1 MFDNIGNNEV
11 VIANAETVNT
21 KSEKRLLGVD
31 YGIADLQV
39 LDAEYSTSILK
50 SRSEELRLLEEDVKK
65 GMGIAGSALKRIRD
79 KKLYK
84 AEFKTFEKYCQD
96 RFKISKAHAYR
107 LIDFAKTCEAIQ
119 EDPGAIPEKITR
131 PLAKLP
137 DDEAKREVWQEV
149 RNANEGKLP
158 SEADVNAAVQARL
171 NEQSGAEV
179 NIAGQLYSKR
189 LEKNFAMDNLASEL
203 IAETNLLQEGKNAVQ
218 SSKRSAKVLLDVTV
232 EFKKQL
238 SEDDKQMLKDEYLRR
253 MSAFFDQSVN

>member
-1 MFDNIGNNEV
+1 MFDNIENNEV
-11 VIANAETVNT
+11 VVANAETVNT
-21 KSEKRLLGVD
+21 NSEKRLLGVD
-31 YGIADLQV
+31 YGISDL
-39 LDAEYSTSILK
+39 AECNISILK
-50 SRSEELRLLEEDVKK
+50 SRSEELRLLEEDVKR

-84 AEFKTFEKYCQD
+84 AEFKTFGKYCQD

-171 NEQSGAEV
+171 NQHGAEV

-203 IAETNLLQEGKNAVQ
+203 IAETNLQQEGKNAVQ

>member
-1 MFDNIGNNEV
+1 MFDNIENNEV

-21 KSEKRLLGVD
+21 NSEKRLLGVN
-31 YGIADLQV
+31 YGLADIQAV
-39 LDAEYSTSILK
+39 DIDTSLLK
-50 SRSEELRLLEEDVKK
+50 SHSDELRSLEERIRH
-65 GMGIAGSALKRIRD
+65 GMGAAGNALKSIRD

-84 AEFKTFEKYCQD
+84 CTEFKTFSEYCQV
-96 RFKISKAHAYR
+96 RFHISRAHAYR
-107 LIDFAKTCEAIQ
+107 LIKFAETCEMLQ
-119 EDPGAIPEKITR
+119 EDPGVISEKILR

-158 SEADVNAAVQARL
+158 GEADVNAAVQARL

>member
-1 MFDNIGNNEV
+1 MLNNIEKNEI

-21 KSEKRLLGVD
+21 NSEKRLLGVN
-31 YGIADLQV
+31 YGLADIQAV
-39 LDAEYSTSILK
+39 DIDTSLLK
-50 SRSEELRLLEEDVKK
+50 SRSEELRLLEERVKQ
-65 GMGIAGSALKRIRD
+65 GMGVAGSALKRIRD

-84 AEFKTFEKYCQD
+84 AEFKTFGKYCQD

-171 NEQSGAEV
+171 NQHGAEV

-203 IAETNLLQEGKNAVQ
+203 IAETNLLQEGKSAVQ

-253 MSAFFDQSVN
+253 MSTFFDQSVN

>member
-1 MFDNIGNNEV
+1 MLNNIEKNEI

-21 KSEKRLLGVD
+21 NSEKRLLGVN
-31 YGIADLQV
+31 YGLADIQAV
-39 LDAEYSTSILK
+39 DIDTSLLK
-50 SRSEELRLLEEDVKK
+50 SHSDELHLLEERVKQ
-65 GMGIAGSALKRIRD
+65 GMGVAGSALKRIRD

-84 AEFKTFEKYCQD
+84 AEFKTFGKYCQD

-171 NEQSGAEV
+171 NQHGAEV

-189 LEKNFAMDNLASEL
+189 LEKNFAIDNLASEL
-203 IAETNLLQEGKNAVQ
+203 IAETNLQQEGKSAVQ

>member
-21 KSEKRLLGVD
+21 NSEKRLLGVD

-50 SRSEELRLLEEDVKK
+50 SRSEELHLLEERVKQ
-65 GMGIAGSALKRIRD
+65 GMGVAGNALKCIRD

-84 AEFKTFEKYCQD
+84 DEFKTFAKYCQA

-107 LIDFAKTCEAIQ
+107 LIDFAKTCEVIQ
-119 EDPGAIPEKITR
+119 EDLSTIPEKITR

-203 IAETNLLQEGKNAVQ
+203 IAETNLQQEGKSAVQ

>member
-1 MFDNIGNNEV
+1 MLNNIEKNEI

-21 KSEKRLLGVD
+21 NSEKRLLGVN
-31 YGIADLQV
+31 YGLADIQAV
-39 LDAEYSTSILK
+39 DIDTSLLK
-50 SRSEELRLLEEDVKK
+50 SHSDELRSLEERIRH
-65 GMGIAGSALKRIRD
+65 GMGAAGNALKSIRD

-84 AEFKTFEKYCQD
+84 CTEFKTFSEYCQV
-96 RFKISKAHAYR
+96 RFHISRAHAYR

-171 NEQSGAEV
+171 NQHGAEV

-203 IAETNLLQEGKNAVQ
+203 IAETNLLQEGKSAVQ

-253 MSAFFDQSVN
+253 MSTFFDQSVN

>member
-21 KSEKRLLGVD
+21 NSEKRLLGVD

-65 GMGIAGSALKRIRD
+65 GMGIAGSALKCIRD

-84 AEFKTFEKYCQD
+84 AEFKTFGKYCQA

-119 EDPGAIPEKITR
+119 EDPGVISEKILR

-158 SEADVNAAVQARL
+158 GEADVNAAVQARL
-171 NEQSGAEV
+171 NQHGAEV

-203 IAETNLLQEGKNAVQ
+203 IAETNLQQEGKSAVQ

>member
-11 VIANAETVNT
+11 VIANAETVNNN
-21 KSEKRLLGVD
+21 SEKRLLGVD

-50 SRSEELRLLEEDVKK
+50 SRSEELRLLEEDVKR

-84 AEFKTFEKYCQD
+84 AEFKTFGKYCQD

-171 NEQSGAEV
+171 NQHGTEV

-203 IAETNLLQEGKNAVQ
+203 IAETNLQQEGKSAVQ

-253 MSAFFDQSVN
+253 MSVFFDQSVN

>member
-1 MFDNIGNNEV
+1 MFDNIENNEV

-21 KSEKRLLGVD
+21 NSEKRLLGVD

-171 NEQSGAEV
+171 NQHGAEV

-203 IAETNLLQEGKNAVQ
+203 IAETNLLQEGKSAVQ

-253 MSAFFDQSVN
+253 MSTFFDQSVN

>member
-11 VIANAETVNT
+11 VIANAETVNNN
-21 KSEKRLLGVD
+21 SEKRLLGVD

-50 SRSEELRLLEEDVKK
+50 SRSEELRLLEEDVKR

-84 AEFKTFEKYCQD
+84 AEFKTFGKYCQD

-171 NEQSGAEV
+171 NQHGAEV

-203 IAETNLLQEGKNAVQ
+203 IAETNLQQDGKNAVQ

-238 SEDDKQMLKDEYLRR
+238 SEDDKQMLKDEFLRR

>member
-1 MFDNIGNNEV
+1 MFDNIENNEV
-11 VIANAETVNT
+11 VVANAETVNT
-21 KSEKRLLGVD
+21 NSEKRLLGVD
-31 YGIADLQV
+31 YGISDL
-39 LDAEYSTSILK
+39 AECNISILK
-50 SRSEELRLLEEDVKK
+50 SRSEELRSLEERVKQ
-65 GMGIAGSALKRIRD
+65 GMGVAGSALKRIRD

-84 AEFKTFEKYCQD
+84 AEFKTFGKYCQD

-107 LIDFAKTCEAIQ
+107 LIDFAKTCDAIQ

-171 NEQSGAEV
+171 NQHGAEV

-189 LEKNFAMDNLASEL
+189 LEKNFAMANLASEL
-203 IAETNLLQEGKNAVQ
+203 IAETNLQQEGKNAVQ

>member
-1 MFDNIGNNEV
+1 MFDNIEKNEI

-21 KSEKRLLGVD
+21 NSEKRLLGVN
-31 YGIADLQV
+31 YGLADIQAV
-39 LDAEYSTSILK
+39 DIDTSLLK
-50 SRSEELRLLEEDVKK
+50 SHSDELHLLEERVKQ
-65 GMGIAGSALKRIRD
+65 GMGVAGSALKRIRD

-84 AEFKTFEKYCQD
+84 AEFKTFGKYCQD

-171 NEQSGAEV
+171 NQHGAEV

-203 IAETNLLQEGKNAVQ
+203 IAETNLQQEGKSAVQ

>member
-11 VIANAETVNT
+11 VIANAETVNNN
-21 KSEKRLLGVD
+21 SEKRLLGVD

-50 SRSEELRLLEEDVKK
+50 SRSEELRLLEEDVKW

-84 AEFKTFEKYCQD
+84 AEFKTFGKYCQD

-119 EDPGAIPEKITR
+119 EDPGSIPEKITR

-171 NEQSGAEV
+171 NQHGTEV

-203 IAETNLLQEGKNAVQ
+203 IAETNLQQEGKSAVQ

-253 MSAFFDQSVN
+253 MSVFFDQSVN

>member
-1 MFDNIGNNEV
+1 MFDNIENNEV

-21 KSEKRLLGVD
+21 NSEKRLLGVD
-31 YGIADLQV
+31 YGISDL
-39 LDAEYSTSILK
+39 AECNISILK
-50 SRSEELRLLEEDVKK
+50 SRSEELRLLEEDVKQ
-65 GMGIAGSALKRIRD
+65 GMGIAGSALKHIRD

-84 AEFKTFEKYCQD
+84 AEFKTFGKYCQA

-171 NEQSGAEV
+171 NQHGAEV
-179 NIAGQLYSKR
+179 NISGQLYSKR

-203 IAETNLLQEGKNAVQ
+203 IAETNLQQEGKNAVQ

>member
-1 MFDNIGNNEV
+1 MLNNIEKNEI

-21 KSEKRLLGVD
+21 NSEKRLLGVN
-31 YGIADLQV
+31 YGLADIQAV
-39 LDAEYSTSILK
+39 DIDTSLLK
-50 SRSEELRLLEEDVKK
+50 SHSDELRSLEECVKK
-65 GMGIAGSALKRIRD
+65 GMGVAGSALKRIRD

-84 AEFKTFEKYCQD
+84 AEFKTFGKYCQD

-137 DDEAKREVWQEV
+137 DDETKREVWQEV

-171 NEQSGAEV
+171 NNESVTEV

-203 IAETNLLQEGKNAVQ
+203 IAETNLQQEGKSAVQ

>member
-1 MFDNIGNNEV
+1 MFDNIENNEV
-11 VIANAETVNT
+11 VVANAETVNT
-21 KSEKRLLGVD
+21 NSEKRLLGVD
-31 YGIADLQV
+31 YGISDL
-39 LDAEYSTSILK
+39 AECNISILK
-50 SRSEELRLLEEDVKK
+50 SRSEELRLLEEDVKR

-84 AEFKTFEKYCQD
+84 AEFKTFGKYCQD

-158 SEADVNAAVQARL
+158 SEADVNASVQARL
-171 NEQSGAEV
+171 NQHRAEV
-179 NIAGQLYSKR
+179 NISGQLYSKR

-203 IAETNLLQEGKNAVQ
+203 IAETNLQQEGKNAVQ

-238 SEDDKQMLKDEYLRR
+238 SEDDKLSLNNI
-253 MSAFFDQSVN
+253 F

>member
-1 MFDNIGNNEV
+1 MFDNIENNEV

-21 KSEKRLLGVD
+21 NSEKRLLGVD

-50 SRSEELRLLEEDVKK
+50 SRSEELRSLEERVKQ
-65 GMGIAGSALKRIRD
+65 GMGVAGSALKRIRD

-84 AEFKTFEKYCQD
+84 AEFKTFGKYCQD

-107 LIDFAKTCEAIQ
+107 LIKFAETCEMLQ
-119 EDPGAIPEKITR
+119 EDPGVISEKILR

-171 NEQSGAEV
+171 NQHGAEV

-203 IAETNLLQEGKNAVQ
+203 IAETNLLQEGKSAVQ

-253 MSAFFDQSVN
+253 MSTFFDQSVN

>member
-1 MFDNIGNNEV
+1 M
-11 VIANAETVNT
+11 
-21 KSEKRLLGVD
+21 
-31 YGIADLQV
+31 
-39 LDAEYSTSILK
+39 
-50 SRSEELRLLEEDVKK
+50 
-65 GMGIAGSALKRIRD
+65 
-79 KKLYK
+79 
-84 AEFKTFEKYCQD
+84 
-96 RFKISKAHAYR
+96 
-107 LIDFAKTCEAIQ
+107 
-119 EDPGAIPEKITR
+119 
-131 PLAKLP
+131 
-137 DDEAKREVWQEV
+137 
-149 RNANEGKLP
+149 
-158 SEADVNAAVQARL
+158 NAAVQARL

>member
-11 VIANAETVNT
+11 VIANAETVNIN
-21 KSEKRLLGVD
+21 SEKRLLGVD

-171 NEQSGAEV
+171 NQHGAEV

-203 IAETNLLQEGKNAVQ
+203 IAETNLQQDGKNAVQ

>member
-11 VIANAETVNT
+11 VIANAETVNNN
-21 KSEKRLLGVD
+21 SEKRLLGVD

-50 SRSEELRLLEEDVKK
+50 SRSEELRLLEEDVKR

-84 AEFKTFEKYCQD
+84 AEFKTFGKYCQD

-119 EDPGAIPEKITR
+119 EDPGSIPEKITR

-171 NEQSGAEV
+171 NQHGTEV

-203 IAETNLLQEGKNAVQ
+203 IAETNLQQEGKSAVQ

-253 MSAFFDQSVN
+253 MSVFFDQSVN

>member
-1 MFDNIGNNEV
+1 MFDNIENNEV

-21 KSEKRLLGVD
+21 NSEKRLLGVD

-171 NEQSGAEV
+171 NQHGAEV

-189 LEKNFAMDNLASEL
+189 LEKNFALDNLVSEL
-203 IAETNLLQEGKNAVQ
+203 IAETKLQHDGKSPVQ

-253 MSAFFDQSVN
+253 MSTFFDQSVN